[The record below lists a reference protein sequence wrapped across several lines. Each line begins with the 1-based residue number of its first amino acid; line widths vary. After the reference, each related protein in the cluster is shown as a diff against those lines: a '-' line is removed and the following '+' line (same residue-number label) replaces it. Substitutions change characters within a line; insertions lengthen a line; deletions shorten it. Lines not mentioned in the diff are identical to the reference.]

1 MANRI
6 HIAALGAFAFA
17 AACATQDNIAMSD
30 KTGDNGMVD
39 RAPAAGPGEPE
50 QAAMPSGPEGEDLLW
65 LEEVEGE
72 RALSWVRAQNA
83 RSLSMLENDPHYEPF
98 FEDALEVMTS
108 DERIPYGSVRGGQV
122 YNFWQDDE
130 NPRGLWRRT
139 PLESYRSET
148 PEWETVLDIDA
159 LSKAED
165 ANWVFKGANCH
176 APEDGAGTVC
186 MVSLSDGGKDAVIQ
200 REFDLATKQF
210 VEGGF
215 VTGEAKQGA
224 EWVSG
229 DTLLIATDWG
239 GDGATLTESG
249 YPSVVKRWTRG
260 TPLESAETLFSGDR
274 SDVGV
279 WPMTLKMRDG
289 RIVQGAVEADTFF
302 TSSYWIFPQSGGDPV
317 KLPIPAKSTLR
328 GLFAGELLFSIEQDW
343 VPDRMGLQFRSGDL
357 LSFDLKAFLRTGKL
371 PPVKMAFRPRDSQAL
386 ESVAIA
392 KNSALV
398 AISDTVVSKLLQ
410 LEPIAGGWQL
420 TPVDLPGKGAAR
432 ITFSDP
438 DEEEIFL
445 NYEGFLTPDT
455 LLEFTA
461 VKGEAQVLKSLPAK
475 FDTEGLSVKQHFATS
490 SDGTEIPYFVVRR
503 EDVALDGS
511 TPTILYGYGGFQI
524 SLNPSYSATTG
535 RLWLAEGGAY
545 VVANTRGGG
554 EFGPEWHQAGLKTK
568 RQTVYDDFIAVA
580 EDLIGRGL
588 TSPEKLGIMGR
599 SNGGLL
605 MGVMFNQRPDLWN
618 AVDIGVPLLDMLR
631 YHKLLA
637 GASWVDEYGS
647 PEVAEERAFLETIS
661 PVHNFDPDKDYPT
674 PFFYTSTKDD
684 RVHPGHARKLA
695 RQLENAG
702 KPFYYYENIDGGHAG
717 AAKPETMA
725 KRVALEYTYFAR
737 RLMDGRE

>member
-1 MANRI
+1 MRYRI
-6 HIAALGAFAFA
+6 LGAALGALAMA
-17 AACATQDNIAMSD
+17 TACATQDSVEMSESP
-30 KTGDNGMVD
+30 DNGEMVD
-39 RAPAAGPGEPE
+39 RDVATASGAPAGSTGIDPDNDPY
-50 QAAMPSGPEGEDLLW
+50 LW

-83 RSLSMLENDPHYEPF
+83 KSLSMLENDPRYDTF
-98 FEDALEVMTS
+98 FADALEVMTS
-108 DERIPYGSVRGGQV
+108 DERIPYGSVRGGRV

-139 PLESYRSET
+139 PLESYRSDS

-159 LSKAED
+159 LSQAED
-165 ANWVFKGANCH
+165 ANWVFKGADCH
-176 APEDGAGTVC
+176 TPDGGDTIC
-186 MVSLSDGGKDAVIQ
+186 LVSLSDGGKDAVIQ

-210 VEGGF
+210 VANGF
-215 VTGEAKQGA
+215 VTAEAKQGA
-224 EWVSG
+224 EWVDA

-239 GDGATLTESG
+239 GDGSTLTESG

-260 TPLESAETLFSGDR
+260 TPLESATTLFSGDR

-279 WPMTLKMRDG
+279 WPMTIKLRDG

-302 TSSYWIFPQSGGDPV
+302 TSSYWIFPEDGSEPV
-317 KLPIPAKSTLR
+317 QLPIPPKSTLR
-328 GLFAGELLFSIEQDW
+328 GLFAGELLFSLEQDW
-343 VPDRMGLQFRSGDL
+343 VPARMGIEFRSGDL
-357 LSFDLKAFLRTGKL
+357 LSFDLEAFLVTGKL

-386 ESVAIA
+386 ESVGVS
-392 KNSALV
+392 KNAALV
-398 AISDTVVSKLLQ
+398 AISDNVVSKLVRLN
-410 LEPIAGGWQL
+410 PIAGGWQV
-420 TPVDLPGKGAAR
+420 TPVELPGTGAAR
-432 ITFSDP
+432 IVFADQ
-438 DEEEIFL
+438 DEEEVFL
-445 NYEGFLTPDT
+445 NYEGYLTPDT
-455 LLEFTA
+455 LLEFSAAT
-461 VKGEAQVLKSLPAK
+461 GEAEVLKSLPPK
-475 FDTEGLSVKQHFATS
+475 FDAEGLTVEQHFATS
-490 SDGTEIPYFVVRR
+490 TDGTKIPYFVVRR
-503 EDVALDGS
+503 EDVAMDGS

-524 SLNPSYSATTG
+524 SLNPSYSGTIG
-535 RLWLAEGGAY
+535 RLWLDEGGAY

-568 RQTVYDDFIAVA
+568 RQIIYDDFIAVA

-588 TSPEKLGIMGR
+588 TSPERLLSMGR
-599 SNGGLL
+599 STGVPL

-647 PEVAEERAFLETIS
+647 PDIPEERAFLETIS
-661 PVHNFDPDKDYPT
+661 PVHNFDPQKDYPT

-695 RQLENAG
+695 KQLEDAG